1 MQRMA
6 AKTSQLFTCVC
17 PPFMWVFTTENLTL
31 TQLIPDYVLR
41 RDTQVKRLI
50 LTEREIRIPADG
62 HLMPS

>member
-31 TQLIPDYVLR
+31 TQLIPDYALR

-62 HLMPS
+62 VYI